1 MKVYINTIY
10 LKLNDVREGW
20 RFLLLSISFLGFRI
34 FEILLGEVENNFF
47 KNSKIYILLYIMID
61 LKLKLSI
68 EYTIY
73 NNNRIW

>member
-1 MKVYINTIY
+1 M
-10 LKLNDVREGW
+10 KLNDVREGW
-20 RFLLLSISFLGFRI
+20 RFLFLNISFLGLGI

>member
-20 RFLLLSISFLGFRI
+20 RFLLLSISFLGFGI

-61 LKLKLSI
+61 FKI
-68 EYTIY
+68 INRIY
-73 NNNRIW
+73 NIQ